1 MAPSQDP
8 TSSTTGRERRPDRGV
23 DIRPLLWVDGAGV
36 ALLLTG
42 ILLVAISSAVGIW
55 LWATMGLFLIAL
67 SVLFFAV
74 IPGALVAL
82 RHPWGDIFRQTLEKR
97 YVHSRLAGLAE
108 VWFGLVMMGALG
120 ATALA
125 LLVPLPFS
133 LGEDGLLAIAAV
145 LAVVLVA
152 LAPMLAII
160 LFDRRR

>member
-8 TSSTTGRERRPDRGV
+8 TPPTTGRKRRPDRGI
-23 DIRPLLWVDGAGV
+23 DIRPLLWVDGVGV

-55 LWATMGLFLIAL
+55 LWATVGFFLIAL

-97 YVHSRLAGLAE
+97 YAHPRLAGLAE
-108 VWFGLVMMGALG
+108 VWFGLVIMGALG

-133 LGEDGLLAIAAV
+133 LGEYGLLAI
-145 LAVVLVA
+145 AVVLVA

-160 LFDRRR
+160 LFDRHR